1 MSGSVNM
8 VILAGNLGKDPEV
21 KHLNGGKS
29 VCNFSIA
36 TSETWKDRDGERQE
50 KTEWHNCQVWQEGL
64 IKVIEQYLSKGD
76 KVHVVGKIQ
85 TRKWEDQDGKDRYA
99 TEIVVDKLTMLSTKG
114 NGNGGGRDDR
124 SDDRGSDRGSSR
136 RSSRDDRGSDDR
148 GSSRSSRSS
157 RDDDRGGD
165 DRGSSRRSSRDDDRG
180 GDDRGSSRSRSSRDD
195 DRGSDRGRDSGRGR
209 NNNDMNDDI
218 PF

>member
-8 VILAGNLGKDPEV
+8 VVLAGNLGKDPEV

-36 TSETWKDRDGERQE
+36 TSESWKDRDGERQE

-64 IKVIEQYLSKGD
+64 IKVIEQYLAKGD
-76 KVHVVGKIQ
+76 KVHVIGKIQ

-114 NGNGGGRDDR
+114 GGNGGGRDDSRGSDDRGSR
-124 SDDRGSDRGSSR
+124 SSSRGSSRDSGGDDRGSDRGS
-136 RSSRDDRGSDDR
+136 RSSGRASRDDSG
-148 GSSRSSRSS
+148 G
-157 RDDDRGGD
+157 DRGGD
-165 DRGSSRRSSRDDDRG
+165 DRGGRSSSRGSRDAANDDRRDPPRRAASG
-180 GDDRGSSRSRSSRDD
+180 G
-195 DRGSDRGRDSGRGR
+195 GR
-209 NNNDMNDDI
+209 NNDMDDDI

>member
-21 KHLNGGKS
+21 KNLSNGKS

-85 TRKWEDQDGKDRYA
+85 TRKWEDQDGKDRYS

-114 NGNGGGRDDR
+114 NGGGRDD
-124 SDDRGSDRGSSR
+124 DDRGGRSR
-136 RSSRDDRGSDDR
+136 SRDDDGGGRSRGADEGGR
-148 GSSRSSRSS
+148 SRSRS

-165 DRGSSRRSSRDDDRG
+165 DRGGGRSASRSSSRDDRG
-180 GDDRGSSRSRSSRDD
+180 RDDDRGSSRSSSRSSSR
-195 DRGSDRGRDSGRGR
+195 
-209 NNNDMNDDI
+209 NNDMDDDI